1 MEQEETYT
9 PYQERSL
16 DELRRDINL
25 KAEKLF
31 IIRKGTK
38 IILAI
43 LVLAL
48 VVFEALILYNK
59 WIPTNWWL
67 LVALICVIALVDY
80 ICYTIKKRLLSAMEL
95 AGDATQHFKS
105 TKRLIRT
112 QKWLQAIYFVL
123 GYLLFVVIIRGKVI
137 DWDWFYMSAGI
148 LGSLIAI
155 FIKPPRTSLNK
166 KLYDFYDDV
175 EELSMYVE

>member
-31 IIRKGTK
+31 IIRKGSK
-38 IILAI
+38 IVLAI

-48 VVFEALILYNK
+48 VVFEALNLHNK
-59 WIPTNWWL
+59 WVPTNWWL
-67 LVALICVIALVDY
+67 LGAFICLIALVDV
-80 ICYTIKKRLLSAMEL
+80 ICYTIKKRLLRAMER
-95 AGDATQHFKS
+95 AVDAKQHFKA

-123 GYLLFVVIIRGKVI
+123 GFLLIVVIIRGKVI
-137 DWDWFYMSAGI
+137 DIDWFFMSAGV
-148 LGSLIAI
+148 LGSLIGI
-155 FIKPPRTSLNK
+155 SIKPPRTSLNK

-175 EELSMYVE
+175 EELSMYVD